1 MIKVLILNKK
11 YFFGIIFTLVYL
23 AVIVRPLVPV
33 IIYYAN
39 YEYISTEL
47 CENKDK
53 PEMEC
58 NGRCY
63 LKALQKRI
71 APIEQEKPVTTVPF
85 SMSDFPIS
93 NLDFEVFSIL
103 VPLNY
108 KETKTPDFSK
118 HFVISEYSTSIFRPP
133 EDIS

>member
-1 MIKVLILNKK
+1 VIKVIILNKN
-11 YFFGIIFTLVYL
+11 FIFGLIFLLLYL
-23 AVIVRPLVPV
+23 TVFVRPLVP
-33 IIYYAN
+33 IMIYYAN

-71 APIEQEKPVTTVPF
+71 APIEQEKPVTTVPVTMEVPLF
-85 SMSDFPIS
+85 TV
-93 NLDFEVFSIL
+93 NFEVFKVTTPID
-103 VPLNY
+103 Y
-108 KETKTPDFSK
+108 KKCTTPNFSK
-118 HFVISEYSTSIFRPP
+118 HFVISEYSSSIFRPP
-133 EDIS
+133 ESIS

>member
-1 MIKVLILNKK
+1 MNKNLIFGL
-11 YFFGIIFTLVYL
+11 FFLLLYL
-23 AVIVRPLVPV
+23 TVFVRPLVPI

-71 APIEQEKPVTTVPF
+71 APIEQKKPVATVPVPVEVPLF
-85 SMSDFPIS
+85 TV
-93 NLDFEVFSIL
+93 NFEVFK
-103 VPLNY
+103 V
-108 KETKTPDFSK
+108 KTPIDYKKPTTPNFFK
-118 HFVISEYSTSIFRPP
+118 HFVISEYSSSIFRPP
-133 EDIS
+133 EYVS